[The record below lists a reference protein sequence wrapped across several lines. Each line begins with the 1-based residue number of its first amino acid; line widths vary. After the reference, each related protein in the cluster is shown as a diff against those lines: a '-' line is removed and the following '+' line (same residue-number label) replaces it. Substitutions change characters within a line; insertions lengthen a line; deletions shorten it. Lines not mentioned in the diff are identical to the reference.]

1 MKTVYT
7 LLMNTIYLSLSTQV
21 AEGTVAMKH
30 MVYPDLLLLNYNELS
45 QKTRFQS
52 ARIAALCL

>member
-7 LLMNTIYLSLSTQV
+7 LLMNTVYPSLSTQV

>member
-7 LLMNTIYLSLSTQV
+7 LLMNTVYPSLSTQV
-21 AEGTVAMKH
+21 AEGTVARKH
-30 MVYPDLLLLNYNELS
+30 MVYPDLLLLNYNKLS